1 LSNRIAVATSMV
13 ALVITVLA
21 VTPLGDAASRAV
33 PTALFA
39 KNAAKVNGI
48 GASRTP
54 RAGHLL
60 PLNASGKFPPS
71 VFVAGAQGPAGK
83 DGNDGKDGGLGR
95 VVQWTIN
102 QMSDPYTAAD
112 VTLYG
117 AKAWALT
124 VRVGIKADT
133 NGPWEVE
140 CRLYAGPPA
149 SVTLADTSTALDSS
163 NTHVH
168 SQGNGQL
175 VLLGVARAG
184 SSANEPTRVAVAC
197 NTRHAIFQPTRI
209 LAVPASDIDINK

>member
-13 ALVITVLA
+13 ALVITVLS
-21 VTPLGDAASRAV
+21 VTSLGEAASRAV

-60 PLNASGKFPPS
+60 PLDASGKFPAS
-71 VFVAGAQGPAGK
+71 VIVAGAQGPAGK
-83 DGNDGKDGGLGR
+83 DGSDGGLGR
-95 VVQWTIN
+95 VVQWTTN
-102 QMSDPYTAAD
+102 PTDPYQAAD

-124 VRVGIKADT
+124 VRVGLAADV
-133 NGPWEVE
+133 NGPWAAE

-149 SVTLADTSTALDSS
+149 NVTPADTSTALDSS
-163 NTHVH
+163 STHVH
-168 SQGNGQL
+168 SEGNGQL

-184 SSANEPTRVAVAC
+184 SSVNEPTRVIVQC
-197 NTRHAIFQPTRI
+197 NTRHVIFQPTRI